1 MTLWVDDYEP
11 KEILP
16 LLKQS
21 LEAIHAPLNH
31 QGYADYMWLD
41 RLEWR
46 RQWERKQLI
55 EYLGDMDGVEEQLNK
70 EMKTCDELVL
80 VIEGIGLPTP
90 QGVQAYTLNFN
101 ERRNKT
107 QHYSPSFH
115 YPPQKMLDS
124 GKARPRPGLW
134 TEYEGRKW
142 GLRAQGVQVIETS
155 GLVGTAMALM
165 GAYVSSMKEEH
176 TTFKRY
182 LVPHILPFDPNPHI
196 DNLARLSK
204 TGVGVERA
212 KKAIAEFGS
221 FYEVIIAHES
231 RLAKLW
237 GPAIAKRFL
246 TVIGR

>member
-11 KEILP
+11 PEILP

-31 QGYADYMWLD
+31 QGYADYMWIDKLG
-41 RLEWR
+41 LR

-55 EYLGDMDGVEEQLNK
+55 EYIGDMDGVEEQLNE

-80 VIEGIGLPTP
+80 VVEGVGIPTP
-90 QGVQAYTLNFN
+90 QGIQAYQQATNAKSTRLVMA
-101 ERRNKT
+101 
-107 QHYSPSFH
+107 PSFH
-115 YPPQKMLDS
+115 YPPQKLLDA
-124 GKARPRPGLW
+124 GRARARPGLW

-142 GLRAQGVQVIETS
+142 GLRAQGVQVIETA

-165 GAYVSSMKEEH
+165 GAYTSSMKEEH

-182 LVPHILPFDPNPHI
+182 LIPHVPPFDPDPHV
-196 DNLARLSK
+196 DNLARLAR
-204 TGVGVERA
+204 TGVGVERS
-212 KKAIAEFGS
+212 KKAIAELGT
-221 FYEVIIAHES
+221 FYEVMIASETV
-231 RLAKLW
+231 LARLW

-246 TVIGR
+246 LTVGR

>member
-11 KEILP
+11 PEILP

-31 QGYADYMWLD
+31 QGYADYMWIDKLG
-41 RLEWR
+41 LR

-55 EYLGDMDGVEEQLNK
+55 EYVGDMDGVEEQLNE

-80 VIEGIGLPTP
+80 VVEGVGIPTP
-90 QGVQAYTLNFN
+90 QGIQAHHLINSRF
-101 ERRNKT
+101 
-107 QHYSPSFH
+107 SPGFH
-115 YPPQKMLDS
+115 YPPQKLLDTS
-124 GKARPRPGLW
+124 RARARPGLW

-142 GLRAQGVQVIETS
+142 GLRAQGVQVIETA

-165 GAYVSSMKEEH
+165 GAYTSSMKEEH

-182 LVPHILPFDPNPHI
+182 LIPHVPPFDPDPHV

-212 KKAIAEFGS
+212 KKAIAEFGTL
-221 FYEVIIAHES
+221 YEVVIAHED

-246 TVIGR
+246 LAIGR